1 MFLGII
7 FSFTRCIIFVKF
19 IETRKNIFILKTSFY
34 MAKIIDCFP
43 FYPSLYFVNVTE
55 TSSVYFMATLSDQFG
70 PKQMDISYEFTS
82 L

>member
-1 MFLGII
+1 M
-7 FSFTRCIIFVKF
+7 T
-19 IETRKNIFILKTSFY
+19 
-34 MAKIIDCFP
+34 KIIDCFP
-43 FYPSLYFVNVTE
+43 FYPSLYFVNVIE